1 MPRVPPPR
9 LPSIAMAPRDGSPL
23 SNEGAINP
31 LGGDIS
37 PRALGGIAPRAPIV
51 RDPVHLFGPIPDR
64 PGNGLGMVYRQG
76 VARLVGLCGCRVT
89 RLPIGAASF
98 HFEGPLWNC
107 INYKL
112 WKEAGRLL
120 DNDKPLPEKKIFV
133 NDSYD
138 HATRTFTGTIDWSP
152 TSFEG
157 ACREEY
163 VIVFEDD
170 LGASASGQV
179 RTYAKDGALVR
190 ECEISD
196 KPRDSNT
203 MALTRHRSQA
213 DTEAEGRRQK
223 AAEARAQHSRRR
235 LAQQQNDR

>member
-1 MPRVPPPR
+1 M
-9 LPSIAMAPRDGSPL
+9 
-23 SNEGAINP
+23 
-31 LGGDIS
+31 
-37 PRALGGIAPRAPIV
+37 
-51 RDPVHLFGPIPDR
+51 
-64 PGNGLGMVYRQG
+64 
-76 VARLVGLCGCRVT
+76 
-89 RLPIGAASF
+89 
-98 HFEGPLWNC
+98 
-107 INYKL
+107 
-112 WKEAGRLL
+112 L

-179 RTYAKDGALVR
+179 RTYAKDGRLVR

-223 AAEARAQHSRRR
+223 ITEEREHARSRRR
-235 LAQQQNDR
+235 TAQQQNDG